1 MKSLFLFSCVLS
13 AAIAFSGASA
23 YANPFYD
30 DSDSYYDDG
39 IDQGYDG
46 ECDSYDDSGD
56 CDNDDDNFQ
65 DLLDPDDDWPDR
77 WQ

>member
-1 MKSLFLFSCVLS
+1 MKSLLLFSCVLS

-30 DSDSYYDDG
+30 HSDSYYDDG
-39 IDQGYDG
+39 LDQGYNG

-65 DLLDPDDDWPDR
+65 DLLDPDDDWPDS